1 MKARLAIP
9 RPTILGLALAA
20 LHAAAPAMARAQA
33 LLPDGVIAG
42 DATAAADSADTSPY
56 ADGTRAIRESRWADA
71 VKIFDKVAQA
81 KGPHAAGALYWKAYA
96 ESKMGVPAKVLESCA
111 TLRSQFVGSTWI
123 DDCGALEI
131 EISARSGQPIQPEK
145 LESDEL
151 RLLALA
157 ALMQRDPT
165 RASAQIEDI
174 MQGDSSEQ
182 LKEGALFI
190 LGKTQP
196 DTTYPEIVRIS
207 YLEGDVRIARASKN
221 QGGGKDATWETA
233 VMNLPVEE
241 GDNLVTGKD
250 GRVEIEFED
259 DSTVYLAENSALNFE
274 DLHSTSG
281 VPHSEL
287 ALVSGAVTLHL
298 DSLMPGETFVLHTP
312 INELLTRYPQRAD
325 MRVSSYLD
333 GTAITPLTPGK
344 LDVAGTGSQEQ
355 ITPEK
360 TLLFEQ
366 GSKMTAATPEQAPDY
381 KAFDAWVADRYSART
396 ADTRQVMQEAGLQQP
411 IPGLAQLK
419 GKGAFYDCQP
429 YGKCWEP
436 TPKKTAF
443 SAGGGAAPAA
453 GAPTFWGT
461 DAWFPCMPWAMGYDF
476 YPGFMTFQPA
486 TPMPADVA
494 YQGMYGGFGM
504 GMDPYAWAVCHAG
517 YWMPQAN
524 GGYAWVIGRKFH
536 LHHRPPVRW
545 IRRGRTVAAVPLNP
559 RDVKGKPPLN
569 RDRGFL
575 AERGK
580 NGFKVTPVAFHGGE
594 RIISMKQ
601 PPREFRNVEAIRLAR
616 AGAPHMIAHSLRG
629 GEGAKPGVARVGVP
643 LTFNR
648 QQGFVATREVMQG
661 GRAVP
666 VAMPVGRSGPVFAGR
681 GGGVQTG
688 FGASGGFRASGGG
701 FHGGGSAGGF
711 HGGSFGG
718 SGGGASRGG
727 SAGSAS
733 SGAISVSSASS
744 GSAGSSSAGAH
755 K

>member
-1 MKARLAIP
+1 MKARL
-9 RPTILGLALAA
+9 TILPLALAA
-20 LHAAAPAMARAQA
+20 LCAAGPATARAQA
-33 LLPDGVIAG
+33 LLPDGVVAA
-42 DATAAADSADTSPY
+42 DATTTAAADAPDSSQY
-56 ADGTRAIRESRWADA
+56 SDGAKAIRESRWADA
-71 VKIFDKVAQA
+71 VKIFDKIAQA

-96 ESKMGVPAKVLESCA
+96 ESKLGDPSRVLESCA
-111 TLRSQFVGSTWI
+111 ALRSQFVGSTWI

-131 EISARSGQPIQPEK
+131 EISAKSGQPIHPEK

-151 RLLALA
+151 KLLALA
-157 ALMQRDPT
+157 ALMQKDPT
-165 RASAQIEDI
+165 RAQAQIEAI

-233 VMNLPVEE
+233 VMNLPLQE

-250 GRVEIEFED
+250 GRVEIE
-259 DSTVYLAENSALNFE
+259 FE

-287 ALVSGAVTLHL
+287 ALVSGAVTMHL

-312 INELLTRYPQRAD
+312 TNELLTRYPQRAD
-325 MRVSSYLD
+325 MRVSSFLD
-333 GTAITPLTPGK
+333 GTAITPLVPGK

-366 GSKMTAATPEQAPDY
+366 GKKMTAATPEQAPDY
-381 KAFDAWVADRYSART
+381 KAFDSWVADRYSART
-396 ADTRQVMQEAGLQQP
+396 ADTRQVMQEAGLQRP

-443 SAGGGAAPAA
+443 SASGGAAPAA
-453 GAPTFWGT
+453 GAPVFWGM
-461 DAWFPCMPWAMGYDF
+461 DSWFPCMPWAMGYDF

-486 TPMPADVA
+486 MPMPADVA

-517 YWMPQAN
+517 DWLPQPN

-569 RDRGFL
+569 RDHGFL

-594 RIISMKQ
+594 RIIQMKE

-616 AGAPHMIAHSLRG
+616 AGAPHMVARSLQG
-629 GEGAKPGVARVGVP
+629 GEGAKPGIARTSVP

-648 QQGFVATREVMQG
+648 QQGFVATREVMRG

-666 VAMPVGRSGPVFAGR
+666 VAMPVGRAGPVFAGR
-681 GGGVQTG
+681 GGGVQAG

-701 FHGGGSAGGF
+701 FHGGGSNGGGY

-718 SGGGASRGG
+718 SGSGASHGG
-727 SAGSAS
+727 SIGSAS
-733 SGAISVSSASS
+733 SGAISVTSASS
-744 GSAGSSSAGAH
+744 GSSGAASAGPH